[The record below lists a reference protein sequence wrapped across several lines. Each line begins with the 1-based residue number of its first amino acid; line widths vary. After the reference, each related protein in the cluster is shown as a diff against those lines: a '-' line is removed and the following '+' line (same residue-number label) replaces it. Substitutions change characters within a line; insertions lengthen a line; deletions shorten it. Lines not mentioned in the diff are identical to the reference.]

1 MNWLDVVIILMLGGF
16 TFAAYSAGLIREVIT
31 LFAVVIGIII
41 AGFLY
46 DNLAVDVLVFL
57 DNENAAEA
65 VSFLALFGGVYLLG
79 QIGAYMLKTGAS
91 LLMLGTLDSVGGAA
105 FGFIKGVF
113 VVQILVI
120 VFAAYPSLGMDKAV
134 DDSEIGHYFV
144 DSGAF
149 LLKILPQNFDDR
161 IDEFLAPDDPNS
173 GENGDDDDAA
183 PEESPTPAPL
193 TSARISQIA
202 ALQTRLLL

>member
-1 MNWLDVVIILMLGGF
+1 MNWLDVVILLMLGGF

-31 LFAVVIGIII
+31 LFAVVLGIII

-46 DNLAVDVLVFL
+46 DNLAVDVLVFIN
-57 DNENAAEA
+57 NEDAAEA

-79 QIGAYMLKTGAS
+79 QIGAYMLKTGAA
-91 LLMLGTLDSVGGAA
+91 LLMLGTLDSLGGAA

-120 VFAAYPSLGMDKAV
+120 VFAAYPSLGMDEAV
-134 DDSEIGHYFV
+134 EDSEIGRYFV

-149 LLKILPQNFDDR
+149 LLNILPDNFDDR
-161 IDEFLAPDDPNS
+161 IDDFLAPDEVDS
-173 GENGDDDDAA
+173 GANGDDDGAD
-183 PEESPTPAPL
+183 PDESPTPAPL
-193 TSARISQIA
+193 TWWHLDTIA
-202 ALQTRLLL
+202 AFRTGLLV